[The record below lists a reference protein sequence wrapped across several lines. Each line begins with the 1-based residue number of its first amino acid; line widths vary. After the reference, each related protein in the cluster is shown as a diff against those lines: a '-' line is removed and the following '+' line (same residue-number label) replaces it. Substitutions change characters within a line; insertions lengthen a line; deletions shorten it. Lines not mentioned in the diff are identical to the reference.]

1 MHINAL
7 YRFPVKGLSGEALH
21 TVRLA
26 PDAYFPGDR
35 LFAIENGPSGFK
47 ESAPEHQ
54 PKIKFLML
62 MRNERLARLETRYD
76 DSTQI
81 LTILREGKP
90 VTRAEIGSPMGR
102 SILEQFFAAFMREEL
117 RGPPKVLSAP
127 ENFRFTDSK
136 TGFVSLINMAS
147 VRDVARVLNVEVDPL
162 RFRGNILLEGL
173 EPWQEF
179 DFVGKSLRIGKAEL
193 TVTKRTERCAAT
205 NVNPVTAARD
215 LNIPNSLMRAFG
227 HVDCGIYAKIT
238 EGGDIAVQDKVA
250 LI

>member
-1 MHINAL
+1 
-7 YRFPVKGLSGEALH
+7 
-21 TVRLA
+21 
-26 PDAYFPGDR
+26 
-35 LFAIENGPSGFK
+35 
-47 ESAPEHQ
+47 
-54 PKIKFLML
+54 ML